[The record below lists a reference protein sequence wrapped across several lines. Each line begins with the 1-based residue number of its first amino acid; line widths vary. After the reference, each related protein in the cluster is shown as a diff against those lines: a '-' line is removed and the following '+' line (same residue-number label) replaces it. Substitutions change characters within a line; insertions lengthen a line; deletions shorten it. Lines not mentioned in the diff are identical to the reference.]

1 MKLWKRFALLALV
14 AGMLGGTVLSGCGG
28 SGDSDNSATDNAA
41 PAKDK
46 DKTPK
51 DDGE

>member
-1 MKLWKRFALLALV
+1 MKTWKRFALLAIL

-28 SGDSDNSATDNAA
+28 SNDEDETPAKDEKA

-46 DKTPK
+46 EDAEP
-51 DDGE
+51 